1 MMRYRIH
8 KLIELFDTPVGF
20 TLIFVTLGPLVLR
33 MISPI
38 FVLSALLLPGCQG
51 GTSEH
56 GPTGSLSG
64 KVTYKGEPVKEG
76 MVQFNNPEKGFGGQA
91 VISEEGTYT
100 VTNNVGGLVTG
111 TYQVSV
117 VPPMIEKSFGP
128 DTPPS
133 EVPKEMPNIP
143 QKYHYPKT
151 SGLSIEIKA
160 GENTFDIDM
169 Q

>member
-1 MMRYRIH
+1 MQRCKIRAWP
-8 KLIELFDTPVGF
+8 DRR
-20 TLIFVTLGPLVLR
+20 FV
-33 MISPI
+33 
-38 FVLSALLLPGCQG
+38 
-51 GTSEH
+51 
-56 GPTGSLSG
+56 G

-76 MVQFNNPEKGFGGQA
+76 TVQFNNPDKGFGGQA
-91 VISEEGTYT
+91 IIQEDGTYV
-100 VTNNVGGLVTG
+100 VTNNTGGLVTG

-133 EVPKEMPNIP
+133 EVPKEMANIP
-143 QKYHYPKT
+143 KKFHFPNT
-151 SGLSIEIKA
+151 SGLSVEIKT